1 MKGGGGG
8 GKCLPSNAHPGG
20 NYLTILCVSLRE
32 RRRGESLV
40 SVSCSR
46 LHVILGNRRKKHHL
60 LGKIACQ
67 HSPPNY
73 TKTLSYS
80 YER

>member
-1 MKGGGGG
+1 MKGEGEGESTSQVTLTREGITSKSSVLACVNGEGGV
-8 GKCLPSNAHPGG
+8 P
-20 NYLTILCVSLRE
+20 CVSFLFE
-32 RRRGESLV
+32 T
-40 SVSCSR
+40 SCQSW
-46 LHVILGNRRKKHHL
+46 KSKEKHYF